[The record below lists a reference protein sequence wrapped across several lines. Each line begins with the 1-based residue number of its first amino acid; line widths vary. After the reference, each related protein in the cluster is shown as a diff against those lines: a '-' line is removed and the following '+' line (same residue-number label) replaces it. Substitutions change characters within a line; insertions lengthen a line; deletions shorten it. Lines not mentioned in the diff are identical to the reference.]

1 MSTVVVAPLVT
12 THVWMEF
19 TPCPPSPHTTPE
31 SGIRVRYSTTL
42 RYRCGIW
49 GRRLLSSS
57 PRHTHSTGCV
67 DRALML
73 AGDRLVYNPRVGEG
87 PSLRP
92 EGRMCTMRD
101 GRVVPTTGYRFIAM
115 PEYIF
120 DTRRAKYHLRI
131 GVRVEP
137 CSQQH
142 QLCNTVNS
150 IDDDSPL
157 TLDNGCSS
165 KYL

>member
-1 MSTVVVAPLVT
+1 MLV
-12 THVWMEF
+12 
-19 TPCPPSPHTTPE
+19 
-31 SGIRVRYSTTL
+31 
-42 RYRCGIW
+42 
-49 GRRLLSSS
+49 
-57 PRHTHSTGCV
+57 
-67 DRALML
+67 
-73 AGDRLVYNPRVGEG
+73 GDRLVYNPRVGEG

-92 EGRMCTMRD
+92 EGRMCTVCDR
-101 GRVVPTTGYRFIAM
+101 RVVPTTGYRFIAM

-131 GVRVEP
+131 GVRVES
-137 CSQQH
+137 CSQQP